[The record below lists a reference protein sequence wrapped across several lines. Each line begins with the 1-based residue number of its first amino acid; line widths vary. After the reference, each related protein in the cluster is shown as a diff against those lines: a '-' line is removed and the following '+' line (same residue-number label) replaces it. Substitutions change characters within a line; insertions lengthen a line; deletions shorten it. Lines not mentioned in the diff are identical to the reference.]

1 MSTVRVNLLP
11 EDIKRRDRQNRRTGV
26 IVIAFVVLLLLIGAA
41 YWWALTEVDEA
52 QAEVDEQQEVLQA
65 LQADLASLQEFAE
78 LRELRE
84 EGNQVLQTALGGEVS
99 VAGILQDIAA
109 VMPPDAQLDSLTIN
123 VTEQTDPELGATRPS
138 YGTITLSGQ
147 TRQGHA
153 PGLERFLLEFDKIA
167 AFSDLYFTNSTV
179 DERDVSTFNADLD
192 LGPEVLTG
200 RYVEGLPE
208 ELR

>member
-1 MSTVRVNLLP
+1 MSNVRVNLLP
-11 EDIKRRDRQNRRTGV
+11 EDIKRRDRQNRRTGL
-26 IVIAFVVLLLLIGAA
+26 IAIAFVVLLLLIGAA

-52 QAEVDEQQEVLQA
+52 QAEVDEQQEILQA

-78 LRELRE
+78 LRDLRA
-84 EGNQVLQTALGGEVS
+84 EGDQVLQAALGGEVS
-99 VAGILQDIAA
+99 VAGIMQDIAA

-123 VTEQTDPELGATRPS
+123 ATGQTDPELGATRPS
-138 YGTITLSGQ
+138 YGTVTLTGQ